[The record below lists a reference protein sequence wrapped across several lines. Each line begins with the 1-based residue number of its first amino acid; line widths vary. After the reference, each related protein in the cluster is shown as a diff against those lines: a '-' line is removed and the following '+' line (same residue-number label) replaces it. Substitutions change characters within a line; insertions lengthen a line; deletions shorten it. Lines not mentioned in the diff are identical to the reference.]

1 MPLHIEDYALI
12 GDCETAALVGR
23 DGSVDWICW
32 PRFDSDACFAALLG
46 APEHGRW
53 LVAPASP
60 GAHVTRRYRG
70 DTLILETRFETAEG
84 VVLLVDFM
92 PPRSE
97 HSNLVRLVI
106 GERGRVAMRTELVVR
121 FGYGALIPWVYRQED
136 GTLRA
141 IAGPDQVV
149 LRTPVPVHGEG
160 PSTVGEFTVSEGE
173 VIPFTLTY
181 APSHLPPP
189 EPADPQ
195 SALDATERF
204 WTDWSGR
211 ARVEEGER
219 RGAVMRSLITL
230 KALTYAPTGGIVAA
244 PTTSL
249 PETLG
254 GIRNWDYRF
263 CWLRDAT
270 LSLLALM
277 NAGYYEEAGAW
288 RDWLLRVVA
297 GAPVQAQIMY
307 SITGERRL
315 TEWEIDWLPGYGGA
329 KPVRIGNGAH
339 GQIQI
344 DVYGEVMDA
353 LYQAQRGG
361 LASSA
366 DAWAVQQAFLAH
378 LATIWR
384 EPDRGIW
391 ESRRPERHFTFSKV
405 MAWVAFDRGAKI
417 AREFGLEGPVE
428 HWSEI
433 AKEIHDDVCTNGYD
447 PELGSFVQAYGSK
460 WLDGS
465 LLLIPTTGFLPVD
478 DPRIE
483 GTVRAVEGRLLQDG
497 FVMRH
502 DPAEVETGLAHGEGA
517 FLACSFWL
525 ADAFMVLGREDDARH
540 LFERLLA
547 LRNDLGL
554 LSEEYDVP
562 TGRLVGNFPQAF
574 SHVALVN
581 TAHNLARAS
590 KPAEQR
596 AGVAEPGSAG

>member
-1 MPLHIEDYALI
+1 MPQRIEDYALI
-12 GDCETAALVGR
+12 GDCETAALVGLN
-23 DGSVDWICW
+23 GSIDWLCW

-46 APEHGRW
+46 NADHGRW
-53 LVAPASP
+53 LIGPVDPTARS
-60 GAHVTRRYRG
+60 TRHYRG
-70 DTLILETRFETAEG
+70 DSLILQTQFETADG
-84 VVLLVDFM
+84 VISVVDFM
-92 PPRSE
+92 PPRSGQ
-97 HSNLVRLVI
+97 SNLVRLVR
-106 GERGRVAMRTELVVR
+106 GERGTVAMRMELTVR
-121 FGYGALIPWVYRQED
+121 FGYGARVPWVHRQDD

-141 IAGPDQVV
+141 IAGADQAV
-149 LRTPVPVHGEG
+149 LRTSIPLRGEDLK
-160 PSTVGEFTVSEGE
+160 TVGDFTIGAGQE
-173 VIPFTLTY
+173 VAFTLTY
-181 APSHLPPP
+181 APSHMPPP
-189 EPADPQ
+189 DPVEHAT
-195 SALDATERF
+195 ALKATERF
-204 WTDWSGR
+204 WSDWSGR
-211 ARVEEGER
+211 ARLEEGQWR
-219 RGAVMRSLITL
+219 KPVMRSLITL

-244 PTTSL
+244 ATTSL

-288 RDWLLRVVA
+288 REWLLRAVA
-297 GAPVQAQIMY
+297 GVPAQAQIMY
-307 SITGERRL
+307 SITGENRL
-315 TEWEIDWLPGYGGA
+315 TEWEIDWLPGYEGA

-366 DAWAVQQAFLAH
+366 DAWALQQAFLAH
-378 LATIWR
+378 LAEIWR

-391 ESRRPERHFTFSKV
+391 ESRRPPRHFTFSKV

-417 AREFGLEGPVE
+417 AKEFGLEGPVE
-428 HWSEI
+428 RWGEV
-433 AKEIHDDVCTNGYD
+433 AKEIHDDVCANGYD
-447 PELGSFVQAYGSK
+447 PELGSFVQSYGSK

-465 LLLIPTTGFLPVD
+465 LLLIPTTGFLPLD
-478 DPRIE
+478 DPRIA
-483 GTVRAVEGRLLQDG
+483 GTVRAIEGRLLKDG

-525 ADAFMVLGREDDARH
+525 SDAMVLLGREEEGKR
-540 LFERLLA
+540 LFNRLLSHGV
-547 LRNDLGL
+547 GL

-562 TGRLVGNFPQAF
+562 TKRLVGNFPQAF
-574 SHVALVN
+574 SHIALVN
-581 TAHNLARAS
+581 TAHNLARWS

-596 AGVAEPGSAG
+596 AGEAQPGT